1 MQYKFDS
8 FRRSEKPEF
17 ILCNPDGKQ
26 LSALHV
32 HDTSCTLRYNDT
44 SELSFIIDSA
54 ANADY
59 GLVVTNRQIFVPGL
73 GYFIIDSVSDD
84 VSGKQV
90 GVDYVGQKTVNAK
103 SCQYELSFK
112 IVDYLNGT
120 YKFYDSTGNFDEDGN
135 PTTFIGFVL
144 SLAPGWSVDTID
156 SALEAKYR
164 TLDVSGQ
171 TLLDVLYS
179 VAEEQYQCIFTFD
192 FLNRKIRADAIS
204 SLLETDTNKTQI
216 YLSFDNLVKSIEVN
230 EDADDIKTKIFV
242 SGQDIDIRE
251 VNPLGT
257 NYILDFSYWTN
268 YDWMDSGLAYKV
280 AVYKV
285 KVAAKQKTY
294 AGLATNLRTER
305 AALTALQSE
314 LVTLEGQ
321 KAEKDNV
328 MSARIEGG
336 YDYSEILAAITTLVQ
351 QINNKNTE
359 IENKQAEVDAILAD
373 MKTINSQCSLKNNFT
388 EDELTQLSAFI
399 REGTYQNNSFI
410 VTDEMTPEQIQDM
423 AQDLYDEA
431 LIVAGR
437 LSQPSFTFKVESDAF
452 IHIPEFVTFTNELKL
467 GCMVTVERTEGFWY
481 YPILLEMEFSF
492 DDLEEFSLSFGN
504 RFRLTDAGYT
514 YEEMISSA
522 NTTTGHVNANWNSII
537 DFSRNYKSEI
547 TKIITSA
554 FDVATKSI
562 RSAADQNIVWDASG
576 MTFRRSTDGGQSYE
590 NEQFKIINNL
600 IAFTDDGWN
609 TVKTAIGKIALDG
622 GATKYGIVA
631 EAVVGKLL
639 AGENLVITN
648 ENQTFRMDENGLS
661 FVVTDVSG
669 NEESVAVGEYI
680 QRLVDDVS
688 VEISGQYDGKIDSF
702 YQATMPYAEVT
713 GITESSA
720 NYEDCVKRE
729 GDIWF
734 NTTENSSYRYTRV
747 VSGGTMSF
755 LWKSIDGVPSG
766 IWDTIDGKKTIYTTA
781 PINGFKKDDMWLY
794 EGTGTVLEN
803 STAAYQAPYEPGTSY
818 TYYKKDDILIA
829 TQDSATYNAGCWVK
843 FNTNIKKENGNFSF
857 VLNDEGMSLK
867 NGSIQM
873 TKGVNTITLD
883 AANGISITKSGTK
896 NFYLDTD
903 GNIVMNGKITAT
915 SGNIGGFTITSS
927 SLYSGKSAL
936 ENTTNNGV
944 YIGTDGISIGAVST
958 IVKTYTSSGSYTTSM
973 VKTSGFKVK
982 SSGEVLCQSIE
993 FPNGAKM
1000 LSQESYLSCDR
1011 RLGVSETYGIYSS
1024 LFIAKAIDFEYE
1036 NSATNA
1042 KSACGFVSGGSE
1054 GLDIASATDRM
1065 YFWVNVRAS
1074 AEQWMAIV
1082 GDSSRYLTLNTSAG
1096 KYLNINKQLYVNGK
1110 RVLTEDDL

>member
-32 HDTSCTLRYNDT
+32 YDTSCTLRYNDT
-44 SELSFIIDSA
+44 SELSFVIDSA
-54 ANADY
+54 TNADY
-59 GLVVTNRQIFVPGL
+59 GLVVTNRQIFVPEL
-73 GYFIIDSVSDD
+73 GYFIIDSVSDN

-268 YDWMDSGLAYKV
+268 YDWMDSELAYKV

-285 KVAAKQKTY
+285 KVANKQKTY
-294 AGLATNLRTER
+294 AGLATNLRTKR
-305 AALTALQSE
+305 AELTALQSE

-321 KAEKDNV
+321 KAEKDNL
-328 MSARIEGG
+328 MSVRIEGG

-388 EDELTQLSAFI
+388 EDELARLSAFI
-399 REGTYQNNSFI
+399 REGSYQNNSFI

-522 NTTTGHVNANWNSII
+522 NTTSGQVNANWNSIV

-547 TKIITSA
+547 TKLITNA

-562 RSAADQNIVWDASG
+562 ISAANQNIVWDASG
-576 MTFRRSTDGGQSYE
+576 MTFRRFDDGGQTYE

-609 TVKTAIGKIALDG
+609 TVKTAIGKITLDG
-622 GATKYGIVA
+622 GGTKYGIVA

-648 ENQTFRMDENGLS
+648 ANQTFRMDENGLS
-661 FVVTDVSG
+661 FVVSDASG
-669 NEESVAVGEYI
+669 NEETVAVGEYI
-680 QRLVDDVS
+680 QKLVDEVS

-713 GITESSA
+713 EITESSA

-747 VSGGTMSF
+747 VSGGTISF

-766 IWDTIDGKKTIYTTA
+766 IWDSIDGKKTIYTSA

-803 STAAYQAPYEPGTSY
+803 STAAYQAPYEPRTSY
-818 TYYKKDDILIA
+818 TYYKKNDILIA
-829 TQDSATYNAGCWVK
+829 TQDSAIYNAGCWVK
-843 FNTNIKKENGNFSF
+843 FNTNIKKENENFSF
-857 VLNDEGMSLK
+857 VLNDDGMSLK

-873 TKGVNTITLD
+873 TKGVNTITLN
-883 AANGISITKSGTK
+883 AAAGISITKNGTK

-915 SGNIGGFTITSS
+915 SGSIGGFTITSS
-927 SLYSGKSAL
+927 SLYNIKSSL
-936 ENTTNNGV
+936 NGGGDGV
-944 YIGTDGISIGAVST
+944 YIGTDGISIGEGSVVVRYLNSNG
-958 IVKTYTSSGSYTTSM
+958 TYTSETLTGPLFRVTRQ
-973 VKTSGFKVK
+973 
-982 SSGEVLCQSIE
+982 GEVKCSTLTMGITMEPIGSSCAEMLNDRYNFTNDCYGNIGIATPILSTKIQE
-993 FPNGAKM
+993 FRTVTNNAN
-1000 LSQESYLSCDR
+1000 
-1011 RLGVSETYGIYSS
+1011 VSNDHVAGCIYGLYT
-1024 LFIAKAIDFEYE
+1024 D
-1036 NSATNA
+1036 NA
-1042 KSACGFVSGGSE
+1042 NTLA
-1054 GLDIASATDRM
+1054 L
-1065 YFWVNVRAS
+1065 
-1074 AEQWMAIV
+1074 Q
-1082 GDSSRYLTLNTSAG
+1082 SSRYRFYFGYSNYFFEIREITTGLIQLMVRDN
-1096 KYLNINKQLYVNGK
+1096 KNNIGRISVINQAASS
-1110 RVLTEDDL
+1110 